1 MWRLRGAIFFSAYEI
16 VGFCTPTVSWAKP
29 RGTNAVRYKCN
40 SRQKTGFVLT
50 SVVDSKNV
58 GNDQSA
64 IKLWKRCKNDIT
76 FIFRLKLKVS
86 LAPILHFCPE
96 NKIVSV

>member
-1 MWRLRGAIFFSAYEI
+1 MHFILT
-16 VGFCTPTVSWAKP
+16 TPTVSRAKP
-29 RGTNAVRYKCN
+29 HGTNAVRYKCD

-76 FIFRLKLKVS
+76 LIFRLKSKVS
-86 LAPILHFCPE
+86 LAPIFHFCPE
-96 NKIVSV
+96 NKIVSVSKMTF